1 MLDQPEPSAP
11 ITDRSTR
18 GRRTLIVVLWMLAF
32 GVSMAGWLA
41 ALSYVG
47 YLALRRVL
55 S

>member
-11 ITDRSTR
+11 IPDRSTR
-18 GRRTLIVVLWMLAF
+18 VRRTMVMMLWMLAF

-47 YLALRRVL
+47 YLVFRRVL

>member
-11 ITDRSTR
+11 IANRSTCV
-18 GRRTLIVVLWMLAF
+18 RRTIVMLLWTLAF

-47 YLALRRVL
+47 YLVLHRVL